1 MTFSKTITSSLCF
14 STLLFISAC
23 GAEQDASEPVAMA
36 SELKGETEQTSQAQ
50 ATLALGDF
58 EDQASEAQPTL
69 LERAKAAAAEARKTD
84 PSKTWDAV
92 GKSSEEIWEKSKKT
106 SQDALTLGT
115 ESSKEAW
122 EKSKE
127 TSQKVWEGSK
137 ETSKDLWEKSKDTS
151 KELWEEGKESSSE
164 IWNNSKETSK
174 ELWDKSSEK
183 LDKLMNQSEES
194 SESDAF
200 DKANEAFEPDEI

>member
-23 GAEQDASEPVAMA
+23 GAEQEASKPEAMA
-36 SELKGETEQTSQAQ
+36 SELKGKTEQISQAQ
-50 ATLALGDF
+50 PTLAFDDF
-58 EDQASEAQPTL
+58 EDQTSEAQPTL

-84 PSKTWDAV
+84 PSKSWDAV

-106 SQDALTLGT
+106 SQDVVTLGT

-127 TSQKVWEGSK
+127 
-137 ETSKDLWEKSKDTS
+137 LWKKSKDTS

-174 ELWDKSSEK
+174 ELWDKSTKE
-183 LDKLMNQSEES
+183 LDKLMNQSEQS

-200 DKANEAFEPDEI
+200 DKANEAFEPNEI